1 MSKVLVT
8 GASGFIGTHLVE
20 RLLQDGH
27 QVCTFDLTPPQLADS
42 EWERKGLLQWS
53 QGDITDEGE
62 ALLATHGMDVVYHLA
77 QPADI
82 NTVKND
88 PLRVIKDCV
97 VGTALMLDAAQQHK
111 VKRFIYAS
119 STYVYSDHGHLY
131 TTTKRCC
138 EGLVKNWHTLYGLPY
153 TILRF
158 GTIYGPGSRSVVGIF
173 IKKALAGE
181 PLTIHGEGKQSRR
194 FVYIDDIIEGCVKAM
209 RPEAENGTYT
219 LVGEEPASIVRIG
232 ATIGGILDREL
243 DIDRQP
249 AREDDYVEELPPN
262 TQLELE
268 CQQGLGWG
276 PKVLIEEGIR
286 RTVEW
291 QREQNTGFTA

>member
-1 MSKVLVT
+1 
-8 GASGFIGTHLVE
+8 
-20 RLLQDGH
+20 
-27 QVCTFDLTPPQLADS
+27 VCTFDLTPPQLADS

-62 ALLATHGMDVVYHLA
+62 ALLAARGMDVVYHLA

-173 IKKALAGE
+173 VKKALAGE
-181 PLTIHGEGKQSRR
+181 PLTVEGRGEQTRR
-194 FVYIDDIIEGCVKAM
+194 FVYIDDIIEGCVAAM
-209 RPEAENGTYT
+209 NESARNQTYT
-219 LVGEEPASIVRIG
+219 LVGEEPVSIAKI
-232 ATIGGILDREL
+232 AEL
-243 DIDRQP
+243 CSAYGSHKIDYLP
-249 AREDDYVEELPPN
+249 AREDDYVEEIPESVAWPH
-262 TQLELE
+262 TY
-268 CQQGLGWG
+268 GLGWAPYIRIG
-276 PKVLIEEGIR
+276 EGIR
-286 RTVEW
+286 RTIEW
-291 QREQNTGFTA
+291 AREQSTGSTA